1 MATGG
6 GAMLV
11 LAPLAVI
18 AAAIELVVI
27 VAATRLVSLGSIS
40 ASITVVLVTAVLY
53 ASGWVGLEVVVSAA
67 LIALVVVIAHA
78 DNIGRLLSGTERKL
92 GEQLMAERTRPGTIA
107 TLPNLL
113 GLGRI
118 LATPVVMALLL
129 LPGEGTDFA
138 AAAVFVVAALSDI
151 ADGWIA
157 RARDQ
162 VTPLGVFMDLAAD
175 KVLVAGVL
183 VAMVEA
189 GLVPTWIAATILI
202 REFVVQAV
210 RQLAAAEDVVISA
223 RALGKA
229 KTLAT
234 NAGIALLL
242 LAADAATGGPMAAT
256 GTGGRAPGRR
266 AVGAR
271 GGHGAQH
278 RLGLCLRRGR
288 VADPRRGAA
297 GRLIDSAYSRLTR
310 RRTDI
315 GCSIT

>member
-1 MATGG
+1 
-6 GAMLV
+6 
-11 LAPLAVI
+11 
-18 AAAIELVVI
+18 
-27 VAATRLVSLGSIS
+27 
-40 ASITVVLVTAVLY
+40 
-53 ASGWVGLEVVVSAA
+53 
-67 LIALVVVIAHA
+67 
-78 DNIGRLLSGTERKL
+78 
-92 GEQLMAERTRPGTIA
+92 MAEGTRPGTIA

-129 LPGEGTDFA
+129 LPGAGTDFA
-138 AAAVFVVAALSDI
+138 AAILFVVAALSDV

-157 RARDQ
+157 RARHE

-183 VAMVEA
+183 VAMVEV
-189 GLVPTWIAATILI
+189 GLVPTWIAATLLI

-242 LAADAATGGPMAAT
+242 LAADAASAGPMATFGAGEVLEVAGLWVLAVAT
-256 GTGGRAPGRR
+256 ALSLVSGFAYVAAAWPILVGTRP
-266 AVGAR
+266 
-271 GGHGAQH
+271 
-278 RLGLCLRRGR
+278 
-288 VADPRRGAA
+288 P
-297 GRLIDSAYSRLTR
+297 T
-310 RRTDI
+310 
-315 GCSIT
+315 

>member
-1 MATGG
+1 
-6 GAMLV
+6 
-11 LAPLAVI
+11 
-18 AAAIELVVI
+18 
-27 VAATRLVSLGSIS
+27 
-40 ASITVVLVTAVLY
+40 
-53 ASGWVGLEVVVSAA
+53 
-67 LIALVVVIAHA
+67 
-78 DNIGRLLSGTERKL
+78 
-92 GEQLMAERTRPGTIA
+92 MAERTRSGTIA

-129 LPGEGTDFA
+129 LPGEGTDLA
-138 AAAVFVVAALSDI
+138 AAIVFVVAALSDI

-183 VAMVEA
+183 IAMVEA
-189 GLVPTWIAATILI
+189 DLVPTWIAATILI

-242 LAADAATGGPMAAT
+242 LAADAASGGPLAAT
-256 GTGGRAPGRR
+256 GTGDALEL
-266 AVGAR
+266 VGLWVLALATVLSVIS
-271 GGHGAQH
+271 GYAY
-278 RLGLCLRRGR
+278 
-288 VADPRRGAA
+288 VAAA
-297 GRLIDSAYSRLTR
+297 WPILTGVR
-310 RRTDI
+310 PPN
-315 GCSIT
+315 

>member
-1 MATGG
+1 
-6 GAMLV
+6 
-11 LAPLAVI
+11 
-18 AAAIELVVI
+18 
-27 VAATRLVSLGSIS
+27 
-40 ASITVVLVTAVLY
+40 
-53 ASGWVGLEVVVSAA
+53 
-67 LIALVVVIAHA
+67 
-78 DNIGRLLSGTERKL
+78 
-92 GEQLMAERTRPGTIA
+92 MAERTRPGSIA

-118 LATPVVMALLL
+118 LATPIVMALLL
-129 LPGEGTDFA
+129 LPGEGTDLA
-138 AAAVFVVAALSDI
+138 AAIVFIVAALSDI

-162 VTPLGVFMDLAAD
+162 VSPLGVFMDLAAD

-242 LAADAATGGPMAAT
+242 LAADAASGGPLAAT
-256 GTGGRAPGRR
+256 SAGDALEV
-266 AVGAR
+266 VGLWVLAAATALSIVS
-271 GGHGAQH
+271 GYAY
-278 RLGLCLRRGR
+278 
-288 VADPRRGAA
+288 VAAA
-297 GRLIDSAYSRLTR
+297 WPILVGDHTP
-310 RRTDI
+310 D
-315 GCSIT
+315 

>member
-1 MATGG
+1 MTDDA
-6 GAMLV
+6 
-11 LAPLAVI
+11 
-18 AAAIELVVI
+18 
-27 VAATRLVSLGSIS
+27 
-40 ASITVVLVTAVLY
+40 
-53 ASGWVGLEVVVSAA
+53 
-67 LIALVVVIAHA
+67 
-78 DNIGRLLSGTERKL
+78 
-92 GEQLMAERTRPGTIA
+92 RPGTIA

-138 AAAVFVVAALSDI
+138 AAILFVVAALSDLL
-151 ADGWIA
+151 DGWIA

-183 VAMVEA
+183 VAMVEI
-189 GLVPTWIAATILI
+189 GLVPTWIAATLLI

-242 LAADAATGGPMAAT
+242 LSADAATGGPMGAI
-256 GTGGRAPGRR
+256 GTGDALMVVGLWVL
-266 AVGAR
+266 AVATALSIVSGYLYIAAAWPILVGER
-271 GGHGAQH
+271 P
-278 RLGLCLRRGR
+278 
-288 VADPRRGAA
+288 PR
-297 GRLIDSAYSRLTR
+297 
-310 RRTDI
+310 
-315 GCSIT
+315 

>member
-1 MATGG
+1 MT
-6 GAMLV
+6 
-11 LAPLAVI
+11 
-18 AAAIELVVI
+18 EN
-27 VAATRLVSLGSIS
+27 
-40 ASITVVLVTAVLY
+40 AS
-53 ASGWVGLEVVVSAA
+53 
-67 LIALVVVIAHA
+67 
-78 DNIGRLLSGTERKL
+78 
-92 GEQLMAERTRPGTIA
+92 PGTIA

-129 LPGEGTDFA
+129 LPGAGTDFA
-138 AAAVFVVAALSDI
+138 AAILFVIAALSDI
-151 ADGWIA
+151 LDGWIA
-157 RARDQ
+157 RARDE

-183 VAMVEA
+183 VAMVEI
-189 GLVPTWIAATILI
+189 GLVPTWIAATLLI

-256 GTGGRAPGRR
+256 GTGDALMVVGLWVLAVATALSIVSGYLYIAAAWPILVGERR
-266 AVGAR
+266 P
-271 GGHGAQH
+271 
-278 RLGLCLRRGR
+278 
-288 VADPRRGAA
+288 D
-297 GRLIDSAYSRLTR
+297 
-310 RRTDI
+310 
-315 GCSIT
+315 

>member
-1 MATGG
+1 MT
-6 GAMLV
+6 
-11 LAPLAVI
+11 
-18 AAAIELVVI
+18 E
-27 VAATRLVSLGSIS
+27 
-40 ASITVVLVTAVLY
+40 
-53 ASGWVGLEVVVSAA
+53 
-67 LIALVVVIAHA
+67 HA
-78 DNIGRLLSGTERKL
+78 
-92 GEQLMAERTRPGTIA
+92 RPGTIA

-118 LATPVVMALLL
+118 LATPIVMALLL
-129 LPGEGTDFA
+129 LPGAGTDFA
-138 AAAVFVVAALSDI
+138 AAIVFIVAAFSDLL
-151 ADGWIA
+151 DGWIA

-189 GLVPTWIAATILI
+189 SLVPAWIAATILI

-242 LAADAATGGPMAAT
+242 FAADAATGGPIAAT
-256 GTGGRAPGRR
+256 GTGDALTCSASGCSSWRRRSASSPATCTSPPPGRSSSALAPR
-266 AVGAR
+266 TEEAATRLRHLISRFSIWRIAIVMEIAKNAR
-271 GGHGAQH
+271 
-278 RLGLCLRRGR
+278 R
-288 VADPRRGAA
+288 
-297 GRLIDSAYSRLTR
+297 
-310 RRTDI
+310 
-315 GCSIT
+315 